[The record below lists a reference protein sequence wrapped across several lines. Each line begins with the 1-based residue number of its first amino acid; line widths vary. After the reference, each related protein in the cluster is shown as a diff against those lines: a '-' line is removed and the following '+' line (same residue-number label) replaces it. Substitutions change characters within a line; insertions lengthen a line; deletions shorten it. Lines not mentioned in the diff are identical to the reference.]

1 MSDGLLTTCCIYDPG
16 TSARGLVTRVVVRSP
31 TPAVF
36 VGVTVPPPDAR
47 GEQDGEEDDAE

>member
-36 VGVTVPPPDAR
+36 VRVTVPPPDAR